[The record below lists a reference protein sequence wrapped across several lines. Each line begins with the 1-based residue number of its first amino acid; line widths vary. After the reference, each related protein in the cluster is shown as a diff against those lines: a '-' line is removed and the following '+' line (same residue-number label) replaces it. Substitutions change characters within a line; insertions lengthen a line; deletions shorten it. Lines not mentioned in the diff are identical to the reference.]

1 MSTIRQLSFSD
12 AVWLLST
19 CLSGIGWLF
28 VTAGAAGLALPTFI
42 WMYILFTLMTI
53 MMVVYV
59 VRTRSFPAYRLQL
72 VFMLSVVIM
81 LLGTTIRV
89 VENQNVNFLT
99 LIFIGAVV
107 QIVVMLFWI
116 LLIGSEPGTLAY
128 YLSGQ
133 SDALMGTFVPQV
145 GGPFP
150 PINGGDLYF
159 GMSPGAAGAHPR
171 HDLSGLTAPDHVLR
185 VRAHYPYE
193 STSQE
198 EVSFVKHEVMEVL
211 NNQGNWWK
219 VLKADGRIGMA
230 PSNYVR
236 VFTFALPMLYPNFI
250 LLAGYRHVKV
260 IFNSNY
266 LYISQFN

>member
-1 MSTIRQLSFSD
+1 
-12 AVWLLST
+12 
-19 CLSGIGWLF
+19 
-28 VTAGAAGLALPTFI
+28 
-42 WMYILFTLMTI
+42 MYILFTLMTI
-53 MMVVYV
+53 LMVVYV
-59 VRTRSFPAYRLQL
+59 VRTRQFPAYRLQL

-89 VENQNVNFLT
+89 VEYQNANFLT

-133 SDALMGTFVPQV
+133 SDALMGAFAPQV

-150 PINGGDLYF
+150 PVNAGDLYF
-159 GMSPGAAGAHPR
+159 GVNPGATGANMR
-171 HDLSGLTAPDHVLR
+171 HNISGISAPDHVLR
-185 VRAHYPYE
+185 VRAHYPYDAA
-193 STSQE
+193 SPE

-219 VLKADGRIGMA
+219 VLKADGKIGMA
-230 PSNYVR
+230 PSNYVSPIP
-236 VFTFALPMLYPNFI
+236 VTYQFAYETELI
-250 LLAGYRHVKV
+250 C
-260 IFNSNY
+260 S
-266 LYISQFN
+266 

>member
-19 CLSGIGWLF
+19 FLSGTGWLF

-53 MMVVYV
+53 LMVIYV
-59 VRTRSFPAYRLQL
+59 VRTRQFPAYRLQL

-89 VENQNVNFLT
+89 VENQNTNFLT

-133 SDALMGTFVPQV
+133 SDALVGAFIPQV
-145 GGPFP
+145 GGPY
-150 PINGGDLYF
+150 GATTAGDLYF
-159 GMSPGAAGAHPR
+159 GVNPASTSTHLR
-171 HDLSGLTAPDHVLR
+171 HHISGITAPDHVLR

-193 STSQE
+193 ATSPE

-230 PSNYVR
+230 PSNYV
-236 VFTFALPMLYPNFI
+236 TTP
-250 LLAGYRHVKV
+250 LL
-260 IFNSNY
+260 F
-266 LYISQFN
+266 